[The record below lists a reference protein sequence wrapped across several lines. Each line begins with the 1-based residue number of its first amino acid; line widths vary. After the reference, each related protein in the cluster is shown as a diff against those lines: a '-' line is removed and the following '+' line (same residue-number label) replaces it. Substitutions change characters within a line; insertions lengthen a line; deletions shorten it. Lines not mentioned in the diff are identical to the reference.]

1 MPAASQDMLGAGRGA
16 TARRAARPVGRSRSV
31 QNVVAV
37 TDLDQQVVDFL
48 ALHRGAWFCDW
59 CLAVELGLLERHAV
73 EYVTD
78 DLAAGLTHSRC
89 RGACRGCGRQAIVTT
104 AN

>member
-1 MPAASQDMLGAGRGA
+1 M
-16 TARRAARPVGRSRSV
+16 GRSRSV

-37 TDLDQQVVDFL
+37 TDLDQQVVNFL
-48 ALHRGAWFCDW
+48 ALHRGEWFCDW